1 MIYTQRMSI
10 PHFPELTAFV
20 FIYLEPKQLT
30 DDRSSKEIKNG
41 CFPQST
47 LHSFKHSPTEI
58 AVKEGGS
65 LLMFP
70 GQGSQ
75 KVGMC
80 VSLKDSPDARKVFQS
95 AEEILGYNVL
105 DICLGDE
112 AILEQKLKSTEF
124 VQVSLFVGCLA
135 KIEQLRVS
143 E

>member
-1 MIYTQRMSI
+1 MIYATQYSPFSRADLSFSCI
-10 PHFPELTAFV
+10 S
-20 FIYLEPKQLT
+20 EPNQHT
-30 DDRSSKEIKNG
+30 EDRSSKENKNG
-41 CFPQST
+41 CFPQSA
-47 LHSFKHSPTEI
+47 LHSLKHSPSEI
-58 AVKEGGS
+58 AVEEKGT

-80 VSLKDSPDARKVFQS
+80 VSLKDSLEARKVFQS

-143 E
+143 K